1 MRCVYGGRTGVI
13 ENFRPENQGMN
24 YDRLMRRRAWHT
36 GGRRTRLLWIP
47 TALLLV
53 SACDAPL
60 PTAIPESPGSLLS
73 ASSSQTVLV
82 GFHST
87 PGDAETQLIT
97 SLGGQV
103 IHRYKYIPVF
113 AAAVPS
119 TSIDAVASDPRVAY
133 VEGDIHMVPLQ
144 GTTSK
149 GKQVMDWG
157 VFKVRAPEAWVL
169 GHSGQAVKVGIFD
182 SGIDIDHPD
191 LAVAG
196 GIDLVGDGNGLDD
209 CQGHGTHVA
218 GIVAAKN
225 NGNHTVGVAPRAE
238 LYSMRFADCNW
249 AGATLVKMIQGVEWA
264 IDNGMQVVNMSF
276 GFGLNAAG
284 VAGVP
289 SPIEPGTTSVPP
301 SFAAGQAFAAAHAAG
316 VVLIGA
322 SGNGASGAPTY
333 AATPWVS
340 YPAAYPTVIAVGAT
354 DDEDMIAQFSQYG
367 TEQDVTAPGV
377 ANLSSWLVGL
387 GQLTTLT
394 VLTDDN
400 AELGPIAMLFSATTG
415 RNGLTAEAV
424 FAGFGTVVEFAGVD
438 CTGRIA
444 LVSRGGTSFAEKA
457 VEAMNAGCAAL
468 IIHNHSPGNFA
479 GTLGTPTAPDGRP
492 WIPVV
497 SIALD
502 EGLYLRDQISSGPTT
517 LTLFNGPGNLLV
529 ASGTSMA
536 APHAAGV
543 AALILGKNPSLSP
556 EQVRTILRDSADDLG
571 TPGWDPVFGGGRV
584 NALRAIQLTP

>member
-1 MRCVYGGRTGVI
+1 MK
-13 ENFRPENQGMN
+13 
-24 YDRLMRRRAWHT
+24 YDRSMRRRAWCA
-36 GGRRTRLLWIP
+36 GGHATPLLCVL
-47 TALLLV
+47 ASVVLV
-53 SACDAPL
+53 SACDEPL
-60 PTAIPESPGSLLS
+60 PTAVPDSPSILLS
-73 ASSSQTVLV
+73 GSSAETVLV
-82 GFHST
+82 GFQSA
-87 PGDAETQLIT
+87 PGDAEAQLIT

-103 IHRYKYIPVF
+103 IHRYRYIPVF

-119 TSIDAVASDPRVAY
+119 TSIDVLTADPRVVY
-133 VEGDIHMVPLQ
+133 VEGDIQMVPLWQ
-144 GTTSK
+144 GSPSK

-157 VFKVRAPEAWVL
+157 VFKVRAPEAWGL
-169 GHSGQAVKVGIFD
+169 GHTGQAVKVGIFD

-191 LAVAG
+191 LEVVG

-276 GFGLNAAG
+276 GFGLGVGG
-284 VAGVP
+284 VASVP

-301 SFAAGQAFAAAHAAG
+301 SFAAQQAFAAAHAAG

-333 AATPWVS
+333 AATPWIS
-340 YPAAYPTVIAVGAT
+340 YPAAYSTVIAVGAT

-367 TEQDVTAPGV
+367 TDQDVTAPGV

-394 VLTDDN
+394 VLTDDS
-400 AELGPIAMLFSATTG
+400 AELGPIAMLFAATTG
-415 RNGLTAEAV
+415 RNGITAEAV
-424 FAGFGTVVEFAGVD
+424 VAGLGTVVDFAGVD
-438 CTGRIA
+438 CIGKIA
-444 LVSRGGTSFAEKA
+444 VVTRGGTSFAEKA

-468 IIHNHSPGNFA
+468 VIHNHTPGNFA

-584 NALRAIQLTP
+584 NALRAVQLTP